1 MAGAAGRSAGGLAG
15 GGGRGF
21 AAGRY
26 PYPKC
31 LHSELLVFVAESRAS
46 LLSLK
51 RQLICSEKDI
61 LKGIF
66 FSNFASQIQNWKHK
80 IETAIKNSASS
91 VPGRMPKNHIFLRP
105 GKSGLMS
112 SGKYFR
118 TNWECQF
125 RTCWQS
131 RKMWIKLSSTLCSP
145 EEISQKVHFREIFGT
160 KCDSLVF
167 NPKMLL

>member
-15 GGGRGF
+15 GSGRGF

-31 LHSELLVFVAESRAS
+31 LHSELLVFVAESQAS

-61 LKGIF
+61 SNVWKEGIF
-66 FSNFASQIQNWKHK
+66 FSSFASQIQNWKHK
-80 IETAIKNSASS
+80 IETTIKNSASS

-118 TNWECQF
+118 TN
-125 RTCWQS
+125 
-131 RKMWIKLSSTLCSP
+131 
-145 EEISQKVHFREIFGT
+145 
-160 KCDSLVF
+160 
-167 NPKMLL
+167 

>member
-31 LHSELLVFVAESRAS
+31 LHSELLVFVADSRAS

-61 LKGIF
+61 SNVWKEGIF

-118 TNWECQF
+118 TN
-125 RTCWQS
+125 
-131 RKMWIKLSSTLCSP
+131 
-145 EEISQKVHFREIFGT
+145 
-160 KCDSLVF
+160 
-167 NPKMLL
+167 

>member
-46 LLSLK
+46 LLSFK

-61 LKGIF
+61 SNVWKEGIF

-91 VPGRMPKNHIFLRP
+91 ASGRMPKNHIFLRE
-105 GKSGLMS
+105 GRSGLMS
-112 SGKYFR
+112 SGRYFR
-118 TNWECQF
+118 TN
-125 RTCWQS
+125 
-131 RKMWIKLSSTLCSP
+131 
-145 EEISQKVHFREIFGT
+145 
-160 KCDSLVF
+160 
-167 NPKMLL
+167 